1 LTIFS
6 LRTRRLAG
14 LAFTLALAGAL
25 IPVSSGA
32 ASTVDGQ
39 FAELGMRDA
48 GVTTSVVVAGRGGV
62 PGDAR
67 AVTLNVT
74 STGSVSGGFATV
86 YPCGSPRPDTSNLN
100 FAPGQTVANAVTTKV
115 GAGGAVC
122 IYHDTATHLIVDV
135 NGYFPPSANFGA
147 LDPARLLDTR
157 LSSISGAGVTTSV
170 VVAGRGGVPGDA
182 RAVTL
187 NVTST
192 GSVSGGFATVYPCGS
207 PRPDTSNLNFAP
219 GQTVANAVTTKVGAG
234 GAVCI
239 YNNAAT
245 HLIVDVNG
253 YFPPSAG
260 YGALVPARLLDSRSA
275 SPAAAAEEVASVLVN
290 QLRASR
296 GLGSVALDATMT
308 AFARNWSTEMAR
320 SGFRH
325 SGGPYVENIGWY
337 RGAFSPEAVAL
348 ELHKA
353 FLASPPHLANMVN
366 PAWTTV
372 GVGVH
377 TDGTLWYIT
386 LVFR

>member
-39 FAELGMRDA
+39 FADLGMRGA
-48 GVTTSVVVAGRGGV
+48 GVTTSLVVAGRGGV

-74 STGSVSGGFATV
+74 STGSLSGGFATV

-122 IYHDTATHLIVDV
+122 IYNNAATHLIVDV
-135 NGYFPPSANFGA
+135 NGYYPPSAHFGA
-147 LDPARLLDTR
+147 LDPERLLDTR
-157 LSSISGAGVTTSV
+157 RSSISGAGVTTSL

-192 GSVSGGFATVYPCGS
+192 GSLSGGFATVYPCGS